1 MKLTLTLAFLFTAAL
16 YASVGFGGGSTYTAL
31 LAVTGVSYTL
41 IPLISLSCNICVVSG
56 NSLRYARAGLIKLS
70 QIWPLLILSVPAAFI
85 GGRLS
90 VPEVLF
96 IGLLSLALFIA
107 GLRMVFGKAGEIE
120 ARETKPAS
128 KMSAAIIGGGIGLY
142 SGIVGIGGGIFLA
155 PVLYKLRWA
164 RAQEIAAMCSLF
176 ILVNSGAGLA
186 GQIIKS
192 SEDNITA
199 QIIPYWPLILAV
211 IIGGQFGNR
220 FSLKFL
226 SAENLRRLTGAL
238 ILIVALRLLW
248 KWAGL
253 MGWLS

>member
-1 MKLTLTLAFLFTAAL
+1 
-16 YASVGFGGGSTYTAL
+16 
-31 LAVTGVSYTL
+31 
-41 IPLISLSCNICVVSG
+41 
-56 NSLRYARAGLIKLS
+56 
-70 QIWPLLILSVPAAFI
+70 
-85 GGRLS
+85 
-90 VPEVLF
+90 
-96 IGLLSLALFIA
+96 
-107 GLRMVFGKAGEIE
+107 
-120 ARETKPAS
+120 
-128 KMSAAIIGGGIGLY
+128 
-142 SGIVGIGGGIFLA
+142 
-155 PVLYKLRWA
+155 
-164 RAQEIAAMCSLF
+164 MCSLF

-199 QIIPYWPLILAV
+199 QIIPYWPLIVAV